1 MHAENSSIIEIYY
14 CLRKVCTIM
23 QAVESLS
30 VDILNLLYFLIDKA
44 ITINA
49 HSHKKVLN
57 HFNLMFEQI
66 HFDEFEN

>member
-1 MHAENSSIIEIYY
+1 
-14 CLRKVCTIM
+14 M

-66 HFDEFEN
+66 PFDEFEN